1 MESIMELVDV
11 IAENPT
17 IFADKLVW
25 ICSRCPA
32 EQPSRVSRYQLYAVL
47 AVAPFLSKCPN
58 HSNELLP
65 RSVLLA
71 FYRSIRSSFD
81 VQFWPQSFSINSIGS
96 FFDDFFEYICRACEL
111 CSEFSADVAEVTFG
125 IVTSATT
132 TRSDV
137 NNEGLGISKAV
148 LRAMCC
154 SFPLLCPSYANELVS
169 HLVEQHEMLVYMGV
183 SNVVLL
189 GGSSSGCNDGG
200 GDAEKRAIGSLS
212 NVVLVGGSSSGC
224 QDGGEDAEKRAIGSF
239 KEEPVDSVEKRE
251 MTLKLILSVLDKV
264 SVDTNLFESVRF
276 IVGQHLQSMV
286 AFLKIRKCDWL
297 EKVESLKVKINAML
311 AAYQTT
317 ARLQIKVLA
326 SLDLNGKS
334 SVRLMHEAL
343 HFFIEAAEACLFS
356 MWWKLRACEEL
367 FSSLLSGIF
376 HAVVAHDSQM
386 LGFLLKRIKPLVL
399 ETCAQEETLGN
410 QGALFES
417 VLKTIR
423 EIIKFGL
430 DKDLSPIYC
439 FIKSIIKWTHYEEE
453 KEKQAAPSL
462 QLNAIRLLAD
472 LEVSIKM
479 PEAVDMILPFFIE
492 SLEFSDASVPGL
504 LRRQL
509 LDAVARMASLGF
521 KKSYC
526 EAVVLMT
533 RSYLSKLSA
542 VVSAETDT
550 TALKATIERLETLPA
565 GFLLIARDLTTPK
578 LRTDYRHRLLSL
590 CTHVGLAAVS
600 KSGKSGADFLGPLL
614 PAVAEICSDS
624 DPTVN
629 VEPSLLKLFRNLWF
643 YVALFGLAPPLNNH
657 HQGVTKLVSTTLNS
671 IGRTGA
677 IELQAVSGPYM
688 WSADWFSA
696 VQRISQGTPPL
707 VVTSEKWLEN
717 EFELNAL
724 HNPGSCHGSGNEK
737 AAISQRTALSAALGE
752 CIEVSAMNTFSGFCQ
767 VNLSP
772 CGNVLEVTRFS
783 SNGGILSVDPS
794 STTSR
799 SAFSCVFEYLKSP
812 GLPLVVFQCLTAIVH
827 RAFGTAVAWLEDRMS
842 EIGMEA
848 EYREFT
854 LSTHARFL
862 VQNLSQRDEHI
873 RDISVNLLNQL
884 RDRFPQIM
892 WNSSCLDSLLFS
904 VHNDPPSSVVDDPAC
919 VATIRSLY
927 QRTLR
932 EWIIVSLSQ
941 APCTSQGLLQEKLYK
956 TNTGKK
962 SQPTA
967 QVVSLLSEI
976 KIGIGKNDYW
986 TGTRPANIPA
996 VMAAAAAASGATLK
1010 LTDSFTLE
1018 VLSTGMIGA
1027 TVKCMHAGEIAGV
1040 RRLYYRIGSLDHPA
1054 SGPGDMVEHL
1064 RPETESFTEV
1074 LLAKFVRMLQK
1085 FVNEAEKGGEVDKS
1099 SFRETCSQATALLL
1113 SDMASDPKSNAESF
1127 SQLLSLLC
1135 WCPAYI
1141 LTPDAMDTGV
1151 FIWTWL
1157 VSAAP
1162 QLCSL
1167 VLAELVDAWLW
1178 TVDTKRG
1185 LFASQIRCC
1194 GPVAML
1200 KPHLVPGEPEAP
1212 PEKDPVEQIMA
1223 HRLWLGFFIDRFEV
1237 VQHDSFPQ
1245 LLLLGRLLQQT
1256 TKQHWNFS
1264 SHPAAT
1270 GTFFTFMLLGLKFCS
1285 CKSWGNLQN
1294 LRAGLQLLED
1304 RIYRASFWW
1313 FAHQPEWYDL
1323 NKNFALSEA
1332 QSVSMFVYHLLNE
1345 QLDTP
1350 QLDPSLTNERLS
1362 ALEIGAL

>member
-286 AFLKIRKCDWL
+286 AFLKEVTGSSLGNSLWQKCKLRLRMIHPCGGALPWTPHIAVALVHRAALFALRSRSRMLLKSVVWLQLILLNIRKCDWL

-334 SVRLMHEAL
+334 S
-343 HFFIEAAEACLFS
+343 
-356 MWWKLRACEEL
+356 LRACEEL

-752 CIEVSAMNTFSGFCQ
+752 CIEVSAMNTFS
-767 VNLSP
+767 
-772 CGNVLEVTRFS
+772 EVTRFS

-827 RAFGTAVAWLEDRMS
+827 RAFGTAVAWL
-842 EIGMEA
+842 
-848 EYREFT
+848 
-854 LSTHARFL
+854 
-862 VQNLSQRDEHI
+862 
-873 RDISVNLLNQL
+873 
-884 RDRFPQIM
+884 
-892 WNSSCLDSLLFS
+892 
-904 VHNDPPSSVVDDPAC
+904 
-919 VATIRSLY
+919 
-927 QRTLR
+927 
-932 EWIIVSLSQ
+932 
-941 APCTSQGLLQEKLYK
+941 
-956 TNTGKK
+956 
-962 SQPTA
+962 
-967 QVVSLLSEI
+967 
-976 KIGIGKNDYW
+976 
-986 TGTRPANIPA
+986 
-996 VMAAAAAASGATLK
+996 
-1010 LTDSFTLE
+1010 
-1018 VLSTGMIGA
+1018 
-1027 TVKCMHAGEIAGV
+1027 
-1040 RRLYYRIGSLDHPA
+1040 
-1054 SGPGDMVEHL
+1054 
-1064 RPETESFTEV
+1064 V
-1074 LLAKFVRMLQK
+1074 LL
-1085 FVNEAEKGGEVDKS
+1085 
-1099 SFRETCSQATALLL
+1099 T
-1113 SDMASDPKSNAESF
+1113 
-1127 SQLLSLLC
+1127 
-1135 WCPAYI
+1135 
-1141 LTPDAMDTGV
+1141 
-1151 FIWTWL
+1151 
-1157 VSAAP
+1157 
-1162 QLCSL
+1162 
-1167 VLAELVDAWLW
+1167 
-1178 TVDTKRG
+1178 
-1185 LFASQIRCC
+1185 
-1194 GPVAML
+1194 
-1200 KPHLVPGEPEAP
+1200 
-1212 PEKDPVEQIMA
+1212 
-1223 HRLWLGFFIDRFEV
+1223 
-1237 VQHDSFPQ
+1237 
-1245 LLLLGRLLQQT
+1245 LLG
-1256 TKQHWNFS
+1256 S
-1264 SHPAAT
+1264 SYCYGHSSSQ
-1270 GTFFTFMLLGLKFCS
+1270 F
-1285 CKSWGNLQN
+1285 
-1294 LRAGLQLLED
+1294 
-1304 RIYRASFWW
+1304 
-1313 FAHQPEWYDL
+1313 
-1323 NKNFALSEA
+1323 
-1332 QSVSMFVYHLLNE
+1332 
-1345 QLDTP
+1345 
-1350 QLDPSLTNERLS
+1350 
-1362 ALEIGAL
+1362 EINNV